1 MEANVKYNNYKG
13 TAAADWNDKKLT
25 DFNLDECLKS
35 SKVDLE
41 RYEKVGYK
49 IITGVGKAFGLS
61 VILLDK
67 NRTDRKYL
75 IEMYLKDVK
84 IDDLFDIFKRFEVV
98 LYDTNNDY
106 SNTEINEIYDGSID
120 NKI

>member
-1 MEANVKYNNYKG
+1 MEAKVKYNDFKG

-35 SKVDLE
+35 TRIDLK

-84 IDDLFDIFKRFEVV
+84 IDDLFDIFKSFEVV